1 MLHLAEVVDSVVRNL
16 EKSKNAS
23 HYWLGV
29 DGGGTNTRAKIYF
42 APLDPAID
50 LENYLVGEG
59 RSDAA
64 NFHRVGLESSA
75 ASVKSAITD
84 ACLNAKISITQ
95 LAGACIGLAG
105 VSHPDNH
112 KKMSDAI
119 KAAMPQF
126 EFELVTDARVA
137 LAGATAGKPGVV
149 VIAGT
154 GSIAYGVD
162 AHGNVARAGGWG
174 PALGDEGSGTYIGRR
189 ALEAVMTAYDHRT
202 HEDTKLTEKVCRH
215 FHVNSPVELPTVI
228 YDPASNAMQ
237 EIAQL
242 SKEVVEAANEG
253 DETAIAILKN
263 AAHELARAVIAVIEQ
278 LKMKDEAFRVGYVGG
293 VFSSGELML
302 APLRAEIMEFAP
314 HALIGAPLHSPM
326 IGAAQMAMGNVMS
339 SLNRK

>member
-1 MLHLAEVVDSVVRNL
+1 MLHLAEVVDSVVRDL
-16 EKSKNAS
+16 EKSKTATY
-23 HYWLGV
+23 YWLGV
-29 DGGGTNTRAKIYF
+29 DGGGTNTRARIYF

-50 LENYLVGEG
+50 LENCLVGEG

-64 NFHRVGLESSA
+64 NFHRVGLESAA
-75 ASVKSAITD
+75 ASVKSAVTE
-84 ACLNAKISITQ
+84 AFLS
-95 LAGACIGLAG
+95 AG

-119 KAAMPQF
+119 KAAMPQL

-162 AHGNVARAGGWG
+162 ANGNVARAGGWG

-215 FHVNSPVELPTVI
+215 FHVNSPVELPAVI

-237 EIAQL
+237 EITQL
-242 SKEVVEAANEG
+242 SKQVVEAANEG

-278 LKMKDEAFRVGYVGG
+278 LKMKDHAFRVGYVGG

-302 APLRAEIMEFAP
+302 APLREEIMEFAP
-314 HALIGAPLHSPM
+314 QALVGAPLHSPM
-326 IGAAQMAMGNVMS
+326 IGAAQMAMGSVMS
-339 SLNRK
+339 RLS